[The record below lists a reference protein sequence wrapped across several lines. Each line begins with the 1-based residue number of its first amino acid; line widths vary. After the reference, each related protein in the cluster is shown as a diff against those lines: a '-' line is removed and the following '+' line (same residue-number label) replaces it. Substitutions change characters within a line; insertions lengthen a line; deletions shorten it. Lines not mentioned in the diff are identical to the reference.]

1 MRVLQLS
8 FILAACNSDIFTNGI
23 TRNLAHPKKS
33 LMGLYT
39 KWNMEKYNNVM
50 IKNVVKLCQ
59 IQAHHAVLEV
69 GFGPGLGLQEALKY
83 LTDPRGKLFGLDIS
97 EYMHKVSRE
106 RLGPQLVSG
115 RVHLLQGRV
124 ECIPLPD
131 HCIDGVFHSN
141 CHLYWPDMATAT
153 AELLRIMRPGGK
165 MLSTCDLG
173 FLRHGV
179 EHGFFKGKTVEPEPY
194 LQALRSFG
202 FLRVSMKDLMDEG
215 KSFQVIYTT
224 SPPPSTTETQTS

>member
-1 MRVLQLS
+1 MCVFQLS
-8 FILAACNSDIFTNGI
+8 FILALVSPCVSDIFTNGI

-39 KWNMEKYNNVM
+39 KLDIEKYNNVM

-59 IQAHHAVLEV
+59 IQCNQIYSVLQV

-83 LTDPRGKLFGLDIS
+83 PTDPRGRLLGLDS
-97 EYMHKVSRE
+97 EYMQKVALE
-106 RLGPQLVSG
+106 RLGPQLASG
-115 RVHLLQGRV
+115 RVHLLLGRV

-131 HCIDGVFHSN
+131 HCISGNHSKSLN
-141 CHLYWPDMATAT
+141 TIPS
-153 AELLRIMRPGGK
+153 ISSSPVGGK
-165 MLSTCDLG
+165 MLATCDLG

-179 EHGFFKGKTVEPEPY
+179 ERGFFKGKTVEPEPY
-194 LQALRSFG
+194 LQALRAVG
-202 FLRVSMKDLMDEG
+202 FLGVSMKDLTDEG

-224 SPPPSTTETQTS
+224 SPPPSTTETQTR

>member
-1 MRVLQLS
+1 
-8 FILAACNSDIFTNGI
+8 
-23 TRNLAHPKKS
+23 
-33 LMGLYT
+33 MGLYT
-39 KWNMEKYNNVM
+39 KWTMEKYNNVM

-59 IQAHHAVLEV
+59 IQAQSAILEV

-83 LTDPRGKLFGLDIS
+83 PTVPRGRLFGLDVS
-97 EYMHKVSRE
+97 EYMQKVARE
-106 RLGPQLVSG
+106 RLGPQLASG
-115 RVHLLQGRV
+115 KVHLLQGRV

-131 HCIDGVFHSN
+131 HCVDGVFHSN
-141 CHLYWPDMATAT
+141 CHLYWPDMF
-153 AELLRIMRPGGK
+153 RSSIHRRQYFRGK
-165 MLSTCDLG
+165 MLATCDLG

-194 LQALRSFG
+194 LQALRAVG
-202 FLRVSMKDLMDEG
+202 FLGVSMKDLTDEG